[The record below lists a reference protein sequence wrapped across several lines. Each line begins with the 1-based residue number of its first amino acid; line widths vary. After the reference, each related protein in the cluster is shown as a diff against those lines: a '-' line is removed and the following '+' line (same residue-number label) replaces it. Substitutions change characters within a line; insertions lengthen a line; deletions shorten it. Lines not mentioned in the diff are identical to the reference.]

1 MTDNQGRTKPR
12 RASRAGA
19 DSVFRFL
26 TLVFASSITFLT
38 LLYFYELLTGSS
50 LTLKLG
56 PGFITGS
63 TWDPLRGVFGAL
75 PMLYGSLVTAAI
87 GLIIGVPTSLGVAI
101 FISELAPQRLKF
113 PIGFLVE
120 LLAAVPSVV
129 YGFWGLFIL
138 APFLTTYIYP
148 YLQRYLGF
156 LPLFGGQIYGVSIM
170 SAGIILAIMV
180 IPIISAISRD
190 ALQAV
195 PDSQREAAY
204 ALGATK
210 SEAVGSSVLS
220 YARSGII
227 AAIFLGFGR
236 AFGETM
242 AVTFMIGNSPVIP
255 SSLLK
260 PGYTL
265 ASLIANEFTEATT
278 KAYVSSLVEAGLVL
292 LLVTFA
298 STFLGRLLIRR
309 LIREREAAT
318 YL

>member
-1 MTDNQGRTKPR
+1 MRTTQEQPAKHSKLRGDP
-12 RASRAGA
+12 
-19 DSVFRFL
+19 VFK
-26 TLVFASSITFLT
+26 TVVVIVASSLVILT
-38 LLYFYELLTGSS
+38 LLYFYELVTGAWP
-50 LTLKLG
+50 TLRLG
-56 PGFITGS
+56 TSFITGS

-87 GLIIGVPTSLGVAI
+87 GLVIGVPISLGVAI
-101 FISELAPQRLKF
+101 FISELSPQRLKF

-120 LLAAVPSVV
+120 LLAAVPSVI
-129 YGFWGLFIL
+129 YGLWGLFIF
-138 APFLTTYIYP
+138 APFLSSYVYP
-148 YLQRYLGF
+148 SLRTYLGF
-156 LPLFGGQIYGVSIM
+156 LPIFSGRIFGVSIM
-170 SAGIILAIMV
+170 TAGIVLAIMI
-180 IPIISAISRD
+180 IPIVSSISRD
-190 ALQAV
+190 ALLAV
-195 PDSQREAAY
+195 PSSQREAAY

-210 SEAVGSSVLS
+210 SEAVNSSVLS

-242 AVTFMIGNSPVIP
+242 AVTFLIGNSPVIP
-255 SSLLK
+255 SSLLA

-278 KAYVSSLVEAGLVL
+278 TAYRAGLIEAGLVL
-292 LLVTFA
+292 LIVSFA

-309 LIREREAAT
+309 LVKSREAAT

>member
-1 MTDNQGRTKPR
+1 M
-12 RASRAGA
+12 ASA
-19 DSVFRFL
+19 L
-26 TLVFASSITFLT
+26 TFLV

-56 PGFITGS
+56 TKFVTGS

-75 PMLYGSLVTAAI
+75 PMLYGSLVTSAI
-87 GLIIGVPTSLGVAI
+87 GLLIGVPISLGVAV
-101 FISELAPQRLKF
+101 FVSEISPRRLRF

-129 YGFWGLFIL
+129 YGLWGLFIF
-138 APFLTTYIYP
+138 APFLKTYLYP
-148 YLQRYLGF
+148 YLQQYLGF
-156 LPLFGGQIYGVSIM
+156 LPIFQGQIYGVSVLT
-170 SAGIILAIMV
+170 AGIILAIMI

-190 ALQAV
+190 ALLAV

-204 ALGATK
+204 ALGATR
-210 SEAVGSSVLS
+210 SEAINSSVLS

-242 AVTFMIGNSPVIP
+242 AVTFLIGNSPVIS
-255 SSLLK
+255 SSLFS

-278 KAYVSSLVEAGLVL
+278 QYYVSALIEAGLVL
-292 LLVTFA
+292 LAVSFTA
-298 STFLGRLLIRR
+298 TFLARFLIRR
-309 LIREREAAT
+309 LIKEREAST

>member
-1 MTDNQGRTKPR
+1 LLPGSRKR
-12 RASRAGA
+12 RNNG
-19 DSVFRFL
+19 DSIFRFL
-26 TLVFASSITFLT
+26 VLIVASALTFLV

-56 PGFITGS
+56 TKFVTGS

-75 PMLYGSLVTAAI
+75 PMLYGSLVTSAI
-87 GLIIGVPTSLGVAI
+87 GLLIGVPISLGVAV
-101 FISELAPQRLKF
+101 FVSEISPRRLRF

-129 YGFWGLFIL
+129 YGLWGLFIF
-138 APFLTTYIYP
+138 APFLKTYLYP
-148 YLQRYLGF
+148 YLQQYLGF
-156 LPLFGGQIYGVSIM
+156 LPIFQGQIYGVSVLT
-170 SAGIILAIMV
+170 AGIILAIMI

-190 ALQAV
+190 ALLAV

-204 ALGATK
+204 ALGATR
-210 SEAVGSSVLS
+210 SEAINSSVLS

-242 AVTFMIGNSPVIP
+242 AVTFLIGNSPVIS
-255 SSLLK
+255 SSLFS

-278 KAYVSSLVEAGLVL
+278 QYYVSALIEAGLVL
-292 LLVTFA
+292 LAVSFTA
-298 STFLGRLLIRR
+298 TFLARFLIRR
-309 LIREREAAT
+309 LIKEREAST

>member
-1 MTDNQGRTKPR
+1 M
-12 RASRAGA
+12 ASA
-19 DSVFRFL
+19 L
-26 TLVFASSITFLT
+26 TFLV
-38 LLYFYELLTGSS
+38 LLYFYELFTDSS
-50 LTLKLG
+50 LTLKFG
-56 PGFITGS
+56 TRFVTGS
-63 TWDPLRGVFGAL
+63 TWDPLRNVFGAL
-75 PMLYGSLVTAAI
+75 PMIYGSLATSAI
-87 GLIIGVPTSLGVAI
+87 GLLIGVPISLGVAV
-101 FISELAPQRLKF
+101 FVSEISPRRLRF

-129 YGFWGLFIL
+129 YGLWGLFIL
-138 APFLTTYIYP
+138 APFLKVYLYP
-148 YLQRYLGF
+148 YLQQYLGF
-156 LPLFGGQIYGVSIM
+156 LPIFQGQIYGVSVLT
-170 SAGIILAIMV
+170 AGIILAIMI

-190 ALQAV
+190 ALLAV

-210 SEAVGSSVLS
+210 SEAINSSVLS

-242 AVTFMIGNSPVIP
+242 AVTFLIGNSPVIS
-255 SSLLK
+255 SSLFS

-278 KAYVSSLVEAGLVL
+278 QYYVSALIEAALVL
-292 LLVTFA
+292 LIVSFTA
-298 STFLGRLLIRR
+298 TFLGRFLIRR
-309 LIREREAAT
+309 LIKSREAST

>member
-1 MTDNQGRTKPR
+1 MSDDNAEARPKGRR
-12 RASRAGA
+12 RGA
-19 DSVFRFL
+19 DFSFRY
-26 TLVFASSITFLT
+26 LVLFFASSLTFLV
-38 LLYFYELLTGSS
+38 LLYFYELFTGSS
-50 LTLKLG
+50 LTLKFG
-56 PGFITGS
+56 VIFVTGS
-63 TWDPLRGVFGAL
+63 TWDPLREVFGAL
-75 PMLYGSLVTAAI
+75 PMIYGSLVTSAI
-87 GLIIGVPTSLGVAI
+87 ALLIGVPVSLGVAI
-101 FISELAPQRLKF
+101 FVSELSPRRLRF

-129 YGFWGLFIL
+129 YGLWGLFIF
-138 APFLTTYIYP
+138 APFLKTYFYP

-156 LPLFGGQIYGVSIM
+156 LPIFQGQIYGVSVLT
-170 SAGIILAIMV
+170 AGIILAIMI
-180 IPIISAISRD
+180 IPIVSAISRD
-190 ALQAV
+190 ALLAV

-210 SEAVGSSVLS
+210 SEAVNSSVLS

-242 AVTFMIGNSPVIP
+242 AVTFLIGNSPVIS
-255 SSLLK
+255 SSLFS

-278 KAYVSSLVEAGLVL
+278 QYYVSSLIEAGLVL
-292 LLVTFA
+292 LAVSFTA
-298 STFLGRLLIRR
+298 TFLGRLMIRR
-309 LIREREAAT
+309 LIKTREAAT

>member
-1 MTDNQGRTKPR
+1 MRKSQEQPEAARRSKLQG
-12 RASRAGA
+12 
-19 DSVFRFL
+19 DSVFKSTVVVFASALVFL
-26 TLVFASSITFLT
+26 TLF
-38 LLYFYELLTGSS
+38 YFYELVTGAST
-50 LTLKLG
+50 TLKLG
-56 PGFITGS
+56 PSFITGS

-87 GLIIGVPTSLGVAI
+87 ALLIGVPISLGVAI
-101 FISELAPQRLKF
+101 FISELSPQRLRF

-129 YGFWGLFIL
+129 YGLWGLFIL
-138 APFLTTYIYP
+138 APFLSSYIYP
-148 YLQRYLGF
+148 PLQRYLGF
-156 LPLFGGQIYGVSIM
+156 LPLFQGRIFGVSIM
-170 SAGIILAIMV
+170 TAGIILAIMI
-180 IPIISAISRD
+180 IPIVSSISRD
-190 ALQAV
+190 ALLAV

-242 AVTFMIGNSPVIP
+242 AVTFIIGNSPVIP
-255 SSLLK
+255 SSLLA

-278 KAYVSSLVEAGLVL
+278 TAYRSSLIEAGLVL
-292 LLVTFA
+292 LLVSFA

-309 LIREREAAT
+309 LIKSREAAT